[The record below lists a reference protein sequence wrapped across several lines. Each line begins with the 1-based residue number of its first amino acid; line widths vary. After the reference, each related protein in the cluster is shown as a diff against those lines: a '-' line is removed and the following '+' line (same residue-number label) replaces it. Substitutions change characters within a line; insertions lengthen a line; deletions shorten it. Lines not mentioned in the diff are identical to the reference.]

1 MLSDDGLL
9 PPFLGALKA
18 CVSVL
23 LTMCYG
29 VAARRLG
36 LIHDATINDMSAL
49 GVKLFLPALIVVN
62 LGKELHIGTAMNY
75 LPVLGKYPGYTSISG
90 RRRLSPPTLKHG
102 HSSTH
107 SHPSVYRMC

>member
-1 MLSDDGLL
+1 MRPDDGLL
-9 PPFLGALKA
+9 PPFMGALKA

-29 VAARRLG
+29 VAARRLS
-36 LIHDATINDMSAL
+36 LIHDTTINDMSAL

-75 LPVLGKYPGYTSISG
+75 LPVLGKCPGYISNSG
-90 RRRLSPPTLKHG
+90 QRRSSPPTVKLG

-107 SHPSVYRMC
+107 SHPSVCRTC

>member
-1 MLSDDGLL
+1 MRPDDGLL
-9 PPFLGALKA
+9 PPFLGALQA

-29 VAARRLG
+29 VAARRLS

-62 LGKELHIGTAMNY
+62 LGKELHIGTALNY
-75 LPVLGKYPGYTSISG
+75 IPVLGKHPGSGSIPGYTYL
-90 RRRLSPPTLKHG
+90 LSPTIQRG
-102 HSSTH
+102 HSSTT
-107 SHPSVYRMC
+107 SHPSACRMC

>member
-1 MLSDDGLL
+1 MMRPDDGLL
-9 PPFLGALKA
+9 PPFLGALQA

-29 VAARRLG
+29 VAARRLS

-62 LGKELHIGTAMNY
+62 LGKELHIGTALNY
-75 LPVLGKYPGYTSISG
+75 LPVLGKCPRYLDLRPEKLITSD
-90 RRRLSPPTLKHG
+90 H
-102 HSSTH
+102 
-107 SHPSVYRMC
+107 